1 MRKLVFLICFVGIP
15 CASWAQSSLASWENL
30 NTLQAGEK
38 IQVLEGDSKKISG
51 LLSSV
56 SSSAIS
62 LQTEGG
68 RETIQKEVVRS
79 VKLMGHAR
87 RMRDALIGSAVGAG
101 VGAGIGA
108 AQYSSCAPSQ
118 SFCVQPLGRGGA
130 ASIGAVV
137 GGAGGAVVGA
147 LLPSRRRTIYRAS
160 AQ

>member
-1 MRKLVFLICFVGIP
+1 MRKLVLLICFVGMP

-38 IQVLEGDSKKISG
+38 IQVLEGNSKKISG
-51 LLSSV
+51 LFSSV
-56 SSSAIS
+56 SASAIS
-62 LQTEGG
+62 LQAEGSQ
-68 RETIQKEVVRS
+68 ETIQKEDVRS
-79 VKLMGHAR
+79 VKVMGHAH
-87 RMRDALIGSAVGAG
+87 RMRNALIGSAVGAG

-118 SFCVQPLGRGGA
+118 SFCLQPVGRGGTA
-130 ASIGAVV
+130 AIGAVV

-160 AQ
+160 AR